1 MQIRSMLDLFISIDE
16 MYDYLKDK
24 DITFDENGLP
34 IFTKDMFLDE
44 WPEMVVPYSQR
55 KNWRIINPAK
65 TVLCFFGRDKNLYP
79 RIGKVLDEIEEYSL
93 FMGVIGMDV
102 TVTSDM
108 DEEWQEAIILLNHLF
123 LAVLA
128 VNGIKI
134 LLNTRTGG
142 LDPDVI
148 FKNTPHGVMVAA
160 GFLGCDTTADECD
173 YSFMKKILVLLPEKL
188 ILYGKHDKIAER
200 QLDILGIDFRTYTD
214 FHRLC
219 KEVPY
224 VRQ

>member
-1 MQIRSMLDLFISIDE
+1 
-16 MYDYLKDK
+16 
-24 DITFDENGLP
+24 
-34 IFTKDMFLDE
+34 
-44 WPEMVVPYSQR
+44 
-55 KNWRIINPAK
+55 
-65 TVLCFFGRDKNLYP
+65 
-79 RIGKVLDEIEEYSL
+79 
-93 FMGVIGMDV
+93 MDV